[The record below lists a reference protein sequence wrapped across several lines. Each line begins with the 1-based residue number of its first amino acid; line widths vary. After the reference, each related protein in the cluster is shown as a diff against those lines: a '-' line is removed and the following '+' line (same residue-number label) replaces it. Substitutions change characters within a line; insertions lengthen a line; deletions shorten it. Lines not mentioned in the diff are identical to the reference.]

1 MIAAASSRS
10 CFDTFEGVLYHD
22 SCPIC
27 HVVICDTEAPAK
39 NVVMARKR
47 RLVKAGR
54 PRNSGVGALMMVDT
68 A

>member
-27 HVVICDTEAPAK
+27 HVVICATEAPAK
-39 NVVMARKR
+39 SVVIAKGVV
-47 RLVKAGR
+47 VKAGG
-54 PRNSGVGALMMVDT
+54 PRNSGVHALMMVD
-68 A
+68 AA